1 MKNDVPLNVVIGLSS
16 ISGSVQLAK
25 CNCKASAL
33 ARCAHTA
40 ALLLKITDFAKNNGY
55 TVISPSTSKSCV
67 WKTGEKR
74 KKNPKTIHEE
84 NYSSKKFFKD
94 RIINWVPRPVN
105 FRERPN
111 DQDINEFVKD
121 LQSKLSKIW
130 TETGYNNMQG
140 FFSDC
145 KKHEKAK
152 SHLEAYKTWK
162 TFDVAKRVDVLLWR
176 ARRQEIDRHNE
187 EVRQNREMLKILSEA
202 TLFLGKQ
209 ELSFRGHNESE
220 GSLNKGNY
228 LELLECLANFD
239 SILEHRLHGRLADPK
254 RASSGGVFKGVS
266 SDVQNDLIEC
276 TDSVIQDQID
286 KEIQHC
292 TFLSMQVDETTD
304 VSTKEQLNIIVCL
317 DRKGEIV
324 EKLLKFV
331 NVSQDRSAPA
341 ITAIVKNIL
350 SKYGESLKEK
360 IVMQTYH
367 GATVMSWHIGGVQ
380 TLLRQDY
387 PFAYF
392 FHCPFVKS
400 LGVVKKLNTDL
411 DELELWNR
419 VQEIWMDI
427 EMETLPEEVGED
439 RVLALNKRVGDKGGG
454 YVTFPVE
461 VVNSINS
468 GSVDNVNLYTKFE
481 GKDEKGYCPVINKN
495 RDKET
500 ANCKGDAENA
510 LASPWS
516 SPVLLLEKPNV
527 DYRGLNEATKK
538 ETPVIIGAVLA
549 QDTSDGDVVVAYASC
564 LLKLS
569 ELKTSVGS
577 RKKAT
582 AGQWI
587 RSLTNNLKPKD
598 KNLAAKF
605 ERENDQHF
613 ITENVCLFQRF
624 QGKQGKNREQI
635 IVPKTM
641 VEQLLVNFHHGPL
654 SGHPGFFRTYRKKT
668 QNQRQWYVHYV
679 TSFIVMGAQKNF
691 PRSKELVSKEQLRQ
705 NIHHDQHIKE
715 LKVKVG
721 DKVWLGDFIVKKRT
735 STKFHNPWIGLYEV
749 AKVIVENNVKIIMP
763 KKKTRK
769 LKRVIMEQIKMAQ
782 EIDGKPENIVK
793 VYDKLRLRLLGQR
806 LVTGYLVEFYDG
818 HTQRVDPEFVPDN
831 LLEEFNAR

>member
-1 MKNDVPLNVVIGLSS
+1 MEWENSVESNSERDIFDQLLQKSFASRHVAEQKLIVNQRQTPKFGIKTRDRMFQEVLYEKKDWLC
-16 ISGSVQLAK
+16 GSK
-25 CNCKASAL
+25 CKKRLFCWP
-33 ARCAHTA
+33 C
-40 ALLLKITDFAKNNGY
+40 LLF
-55 TVISPSTSKSCV
+55 
-67 WKTGEKR
+67 
-74 KKNPKTIHEE
+74 
-84 NYSSKKFFKD
+84 
-94 RIINWVPRPVN
+94 
-105 FRERPN
+105 
-111 DQDINEFVKD
+111 
-121 LQSKLSKIW
+121 QSKLSKIW

-392 FHCPFVKS
+392 FHCPFVKVFFASKSAFCNLTS
-400 LGVVKKLNTDL
+400 LSSKRKTALTTKG
-411 DELELWNR
+411 
-419 VQEIWMDI
+419 IDI
-427 EMETLPEEVGED
+427 PSPGET
-439 RVLALNKRVGDKGGG
+439 R
-454 YVTFPVE
+454 
-461 VVNSINS
+461 
-468 GSVDNVNLYTKFE
+468 
-481 GKDEKGYCPVINKN
+481 
-495 RDKET
+495 
-500 ANCKGDAENA
+500 
-510 LASPWS
+510 
-516 SPVLLLEKPNV
+516 
-527 DYRGLNEATKK
+527 
-538 ETPVIIGAVLA
+538 
-549 QDTSDGDVVVAYASC
+549 
-564 LLKLS
+564 
-569 ELKTSVGS
+569 
-577 RKKAT
+577 
-582 AGQWI
+582 
-587 RSLTNNLKPKD
+587 
-598 KNLAAKF
+598 
-605 ERENDQHF
+605 
-613 ITENVCLFQRF
+613 
-624 QGKQGKNREQI
+624 
-635 IVPKTM
+635 
-641 VEQLLVNFHHGPL
+641 
-654 SGHPGFFRTYRKKT
+654 
-668 QNQRQWYVHYV
+668 
-679 TSFIVMGAQKNF
+679 
-691 PRSKELVSKEQLRQ
+691 
-705 NIHHDQHIKE
+705 
-715 LKVKVG
+715 
-721 DKVWLGDFIVKKRT
+721 
-735 STKFHNPWIGLYEV
+735 
-749 AKVIVENNVKIIMP
+749 
-763 KKKTRK
+763 
-769 LKRVIMEQIKMAQ
+769 
-782 EIDGKPENIVK
+782 
-793 VYDKLRLRLLGQR
+793 
-806 LVTGYLVEFYDG
+806 
-818 HTQRVDPEFVPDN
+818 
-831 LLEEFNAR
+831 